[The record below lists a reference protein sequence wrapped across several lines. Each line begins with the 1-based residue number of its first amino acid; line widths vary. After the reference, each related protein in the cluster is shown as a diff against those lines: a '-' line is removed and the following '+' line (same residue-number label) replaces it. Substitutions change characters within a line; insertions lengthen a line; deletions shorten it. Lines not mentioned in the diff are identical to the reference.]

1 MTSQVMEFVKGGELY
16 SVMGKTGT
24 LCNDSARFY
33 TAELLEAL
41 VYLHSN
47 NVAYRDLKP
56 ENGEPHARARAFS
69 AMHD

>member
-1 MTSQVMEFVKGGELY
+1 MMSQVMEFVKGGELY

-24 LCNDSARFY
+24 LTNDSTRFY
-33 TAELLEAL
+33 TAEILEAL

-56 ENGEPHARARAFS
+56 ENGESRTRARMINHA
-69 AMHD
+69 